1 MSTDLTPNSAFDA
14 YRRIVENLAT
24 SVLVVEGQDLR
35 LRYVNPA
42 AEALFGI
49 SERQLRGLQ
58 LNEVVPEAGAFLD
71 VLRRAASSGHA
82 LTEREMTLVLPHAVR
97 PVKAD
102 CTVTPVVERGGHVE
116 LVVELLSIDRI
127 LRIARE
133 ESLLAQQTAMKM
145 LVRGLAH
152 EVKNPLGGLR
162 GAAQL
167 LERELH
173 SEALKEY
180 TQIIIGEADRLQKLV
195 DYMLGPNK
203 IPNRTMLNIHEVLER
218 VRQLVLVESDG
229 GLLLDRDYDP
239 SIPDLYGDKDQLIQA
254 VLNIVRNA
262 KQALQGKG
270 RIALRTRTQR
280 QFTIGQR
287 RHRLVLRVDISDNGP
302 GIAPGM
308 IEQIFYPMVT
318 GRPDGTGLGLSIA
331 QTIVGQHGGLI
342 ECSSVPGDTVF
353 TLLLPIH
360 ASDAA
365 DRTEGEQYHGF

>member
-1 MSTDLTPNSAFDA
+1 MVPNSAYDA
-14 YRRIVENLAT
+14 YRRIVENLST
-24 SVLVVEGQDLR
+24 SVMVVEGLDLR
-35 LRYVNPA
+35 LCYANPA
-42 AEALFGI
+42 AEAMFGI
-49 SERQLRGLQ
+49 SERQLRGALITE
-58 LNEVVPEAGAFLD
+58 LVPDASAFLD
-71 VLRRAASSGHA
+71 VLRRAASTGQA
-82 LTEREMTLVLPHAVR
+82 ITEREMTLALPNGVK

-102 CTVTPVVERGGHVE
+102 CSVTPVLERGGHLE
-116 LVVELLSIDRI
+116 MVVELLPIDRI

-133 ESLLAQQTAMKM
+133 ESLLAQQIAMKM

-195 DYMLGPNK
+195 DHMLGPNK
-203 IPNRTMLNIHEVLER
+203 IPNRKMLNIHEVLER
-218 VRQLVLVESDG
+218 VRQLVLAESNG
-229 GLLLDRDYDP
+229 GLLLERDYDP

-254 VLNIVRNA
+254 ALNIVRNA

-270 RIALRTRTQR
+270 RIVLRTRTQR

-287 RHRLVLRVDISDNGP
+287 RHRLVLRVDISDDGP

-353 TLLLPIH
+353 TLLLPINPPD
-360 ASDAA
+360 SP
-365 DRTEGEQYHGF
+365 DRLEGEQAHGF

>member
-1 MSTDLTPNSAFDA
+1 MSTDLTPNSAYDA

-24 SVLVVEGQDLR
+24 AVLVVEGQDLR

-49 SERQLRGLQ
+49 SERQLRGLR
-58 LNEVVPEAGAFLD
+58 LDEIVPEAGAFLD

-167 LERELH
+167 LERELP
-173 SEALKEY
+173 SPALKEY

-229 GLLLDRDYDP
+229 GLLLERDYDP

-270 RIALRTRTQR
+270 RITLRTRTQR

-353 TLLLPIH
+353 TLLLPIN

>member
-1 MSTDLTPNSAFDA
+1 MMNSMTSNSAFDA
-14 YRRIVENLAT
+14 YRRIVENLSTA
-24 SVLVVEGQDLR
+24 VVVVEGQALR
-35 LRYVNPA
+35 LCFANPA
-42 AEALFGI
+42 AEAMLGL
-49 SERQLRGLQ
+49 SDRQLRGARIDEL
-58 LNEVVPEAGAFLD
+58 VPEATALLD
-71 VLRRAASSGHA
+71 VLQRAASTGQA
-82 LTEREMTLVLPHAVR
+82 LTEREMVLVLPHN
-97 PVKAD
+97 PKPLKAD
-102 CTVTPVVERGGHVE
+102 CTVTPVFEPGGHLE
-116 LVVELLSIDRI
+116 MVVELQPIDRI

-133 ESLLAQQTAMKM
+133 ESLVAQQNAMKM

-195 DYMLGPNK
+195 DNMLGPNK
-203 IPNRTMLNIHEVLER
+203 LPSRKTLNIHEVVER
-218 VRQLVLVESDG
+218 VRHLVLAESEG
-229 GLLLDRDYDP
+229 NLRLERDYDP

-262 KQALQGKG
+262 KQALKGKG
-270 RIALRTRTQR
+270 RITLRTRTQR

-287 RHRLVLRVDISDNGP
+287 RHRLVLRVDISDDGP

-331 QTIVGQHGGLI
+331 QTIVSQHGGLI

-353 TLLLPIH
+353 TLLLPLNIP
-360 ASDAA
+360 DPT
-365 DRTEGEQYHGF
+365 DRSEGESNHGS